1 MKNTAAYALL
11 TGAIGLFGIQ
21 TQATPLPQELRAA
34 LPSATLS
41 GQATLTFWGF
51 KVYRASLWV
60 SPEFEG
66 TAYDKSTFAL
76 ELAYLRDLKGA
87 DIASR
92 SITEMRRQGPIDV
105 KQAQRWETLMRNLF
119 PDVKSGDSITGI
131 NQPGKGVLFLSNG
144 RVLGEIPDPEFA
156 RLFFGIWLA
165 PQTSEPQ
172 LRQDL
177 LARSKVMPSAGNTP

>member
-1 MKNTAAYALL
+1 MKNIAACALL
-11 TGAIGLFGIQ
+11 TGSIGLFGMQ
-21 TQATPLPQELRAA
+21 TQATPLPKELRAA
-34 LPSATLS
+34 LPAVTLS

-60 SPEFEG
+60 PPDFVGE
-66 TAYDKSTFAL
+66 TYDQSAFAL

-92 SITEMRRQGPIDV
+92 SITEMRRQKTIDAER
-105 KQAQRWETLMRNLF
+105 AQRWKSLMRNLF

-177 LARSKVMPSAGNTP
+177 LARAKEIPASGKAP